1 MRAAAALLIVALLAG
16 CTSAPAPKDPV
27 LCDAPSWDVTKSL
40 LIRPRGDGSVDPTLE
55 SDLLKVFWDRPGN
68 FSLAPWNETGT
79 DYTLQAQMST
89 SGFGNASHGLMHVRF
104 PAFEARDEVFLGFG
118 WLEQV
123 ETPSCRR
130 TVPLQWGMHA
140 GTYEGTRPAP
150 GKGTHVLTAGFLED
164 GRLFYTN
171 MAEVDA
177 SGAPRVDWYEWSG
190 ADPLPVYV
198 YDQDRSEQPPHW
210 KAPSR
215 LAPPNPGSPALQTA
229 EGEAGVGYFT
239 TIKGFNE
246 ALKTMSTT
254 TQRVVRIAPADAYTL
269 PGYEEH
275 PLYGEALVFV
285 IDVVD
290 VVDAPCPATL
300 PDCPSVPGL

>member
-1 MRAAAALLIVALLAG
+1 MRRLAAALVVLALSG
-16 CTSAPAPKDPV
+16 CV
-27 LCDAPSWDVTKSL
+27 
-40 LIRPRGDGSVDPTLE
+40 E
-55 SDLLKVFWDRPGN
+55 N
-68 FSLAPWNETGT
+68 N
-79 DYTLQAQMST
+79 
-89 SGFGNASHGLMHVRF
+89 
-104 PAFEARDEVFLGFG
+104 EARDPACEPAGQPGFFQKMPPPDMDPALDNDFFAVG
-118 WLEQV
+118 WRWDTDVTVVPWEGPLRGKTPGPGSQPNERKVHVTGNGAWLLHLRFQANGSWQ
-123 ETPSCRR
+123 ETP
-130 TVPLQWGMHA
+130 
-140 GTYEGTRPAP
+140 PAP
-150 GKGTHVLTAGFLED
+150 AWAVRQGEGDCEQLTLDQWRSDAAVLEGRRVASGGGAHVYTAGFLEN
-164 GRLFYTN
+164 GTLFYTN
-171 MAEVDA
+171 MESVEQNNLM
-177 SGAPRVDWYEWSG
+177 PRVDWYEWSG